1 MLDAFE
7 NILPKNKSKAAPPP
21 PPPKEEPKKNWLLT
35 FNGKL
40 FISFCVLNVILLC
53 SFLFFMYNVAITESE
68 AEVNAIMNG
77 EIKTTTQLAT
87 FVMHSV
93 KNFFSV

>member
-1 MLDAFE
+1 MLDAFK
-7 NILPKNKSKAAPPP
+7 NILPKKSAKAAPPP
-21 PPPKEEPKKNWLLT
+21 PPPKNEAKPNWFLT

-40 FISFCVLNVILLC
+40 FISFVVLNLVFLC
-53 SFLFFMYNVAITESE
+53 SFVFFMYNVAITESE
-68 AEVNAIMNG
+68 AEVSAIMNG
-77 EIKTTTQLAT
+77 DIKTTTQLAT

>member
-1 MLDAFE
+1 MLDAFK
-7 NILPKNKSKAAPPP
+7 NILPKKSAKNQPAPT
-21 PPPKEEPKKNWLLT
+21 PPKEEPKANWFLT

-40 FISFCVLNVILLC
+40 FISFCVLNLVFLC
-53 SFLFFMYNVAITESE
+53 SFIFFMYNVAITESE
-68 AEVNAIMNG
+68 AEVAAIMSG

-93 KNFFSV
+93 RNFFSV